1 MSEPEPVRGVVV
13 AHGLLADGLVD
24 AVRRICGADT
34 DALHAVSNLGLAPD
48 GLAEAVRS
56 AAGLG
61 PVVVFTDLVG
71 GSCGF
76 VATRLSR
83 DLPEV
88 AVIGGVNLPLLLEF
102 VNNRELSLT
111 ELLPRLL
118 DRGRAAICCA
128 SKLR

>member
-1 MSEPEPVRGVVV
+1 MSELSQLRGVVV

-24 AVRRICGADT
+24 AVRRICGADA
-34 DALHAVSNLGLAPD
+34 DALSAVSNLGLAPD
-48 GLAEAVRS
+48 GLAEAVRA
-56 AAGLG
+56 AAGPG
-61 PVVVFTDLVG
+61 PVIVFTDLVG

-83 DLPEV
+83 DISEI
-88 AVIGGVNLPLLLEF
+88 AVVGGVNLPVLLEF
-102 VNNRELSLT
+102 VNNRELSLS

-128 SKLR
+128 SKPR